1 MCLRRLG
8 REVAAG
14 GVKRPFAHWRAVAA
28 PDVKPGPNHFVASV
42 TDGAGFPRP
51 RSREWDFEHGSSPL
65 ATEMKPGRMFHGAQ
79 VSKNP
84 APQGGEPGLRR
95 DRHRQ
100 GPAFR
105 GGRGGTQRGAG
116 AFVRRLYPRSGGD
129 GGVAGVVRGDQ
140 GGDGIDLGL
149 LDTGLRDAGARGLRG
164 DARAAAHDEADRRA
178 QERRAGLP
186 VDLAADVLRP
196 AAGSVPSGRRGLP
209 AALLR
214 TPDEAAD
221 RGPLPLRPAH
231 AEGADRDERQ
241 ARLGDRQHHGTDRP
255 AHPARDHR
263 RRA

>member
-1 MCLRRLG
+1 M
-8 REVAAG
+8 EHWPSVAAG

-28 PDVKPGPNHFVASV
+28 PDVKPGPNHFGEARPRKPGLASV

-65 ATEMKPGRMFHGAQ
+65 ATGMKPGRMFHGAQ

-105 GGRGGTQRGAG
+105 GGRGGTHRGAG
-116 AFVRRLYPRSGGD
+116 AFVRRLHPRSGGD
-129 GGVAGVVRGDQ
+129 GGVAGVVRGDE
-140 GGDGIDLGL
+140 GRDGVDLGL
-149 LDTGLRDAGARGLRG
+149 LDPGLRDAGARGLRG

-186 VDLAADVLRP
+186 VDLAADVLRQICWT
-196 AAGSVPSGRRGLP
+196 AGERSVRATRFARCAP
-209 AALLR
+209 
-214 TPDEAAD
+214 T
-221 RGPLPLRPAH
+221 H
-231 AEGADRDERQ
+231 AR
-241 ARLGDRQHHGTDRP
+241 
-255 AHPARDHR
+255 
-263 RRA
+263 

>member
-1 MCLRRLG
+1 
-8 REVAAG
+8 
-14 GVKRPFAHWRAVAA
+14 
-28 PDVKPGPNHFVASV
+28 
-42 TDGAGFPRP
+42 
-51 RSREWDFEHGSSPL
+51 
-65 ATEMKPGRMFHGAQ
+65 MKPGRMFHGAQ

-105 GGRGGTQRGAG
+105 GGRPGTHRGAG

-129 GGVAGVVRGDQ
+129 GGVAGVVRGDE

-149 LDTGLRDAGARGLRG
+149 LDPGLRDAGARGLRG

-221 RGPLPLRPAH
+221 QGPLPLRPAH